1 MVTPWTL
8 LTRSD
13 AALIL
18 AAWAVLVGFLC
29 GMAFCVCLFW
39 RRITRPGVDAAL
51 RAQLHEANAQL
62 GHMFSQ
68 NDRLARLACERA
80 GQRPVE
86 RAR

>member
-39 RRITRPGVDAAL
+39 RRITKPADDRLL
-51 RAQLHEANAQL
+51 RRQLDEATAQLVYLYA
-62 GHMFSQ
+62 
-68 NDRLARLACERA
+68 DRDKLARELVTGIGRRKGAA
-80 GQRPVE
+80 
-86 RAR
+86 